1 MVFVSGVEGVGLDL
15 LEGLLPGVGPPAAVV
30 DLLGVVDDAVAEDAP
45 LLAHGREVRGVA
57 GDEGVLVEV
66 NEVGRRG
73 RGSLGGVLADLLGPL
88 RWWCGQGR
96 LTPGRQVRPQGVI
109 KQLNKLVDV
118 IKVNDFSEVDY
129 VERGLALVK
138 ISVNKSNRAEIMQ
151 MVGIFRTRIVDVSQD
166 SMTVEITGDEE
177 KIEAF
182 ISMVMPYGIKEVCR
196 TGEVALAR
204 GNNKQ

>member
-1 MVFVSGVEGVGLDL
+1 MTGVQTCA
-15 LEGLLPGVGPPAAVV
+15 LPI
-30 DLLGVVDDAVAEDAP
+30 
-45 LLAHGREVRGVA
+45 
-57 GDEGVLVEV
+57 
-66 NEVGRRG
+66 
-73 RGSLGGVLADLLGPL
+73 
-88 RWWCGQGR
+88 C
-96 LTPGRQVRPQGVI
+96 
-109 KQLNKLVDV
+109 
-118 IKVNDFSEVDY
+118 EVDY

-204 GNNKQ
+204 GSNKQ

>member
-1 MVFVSGVEGVGLDL
+1 MRHTIS
-15 LEGLLPGVGPPAAVV
+15 
-30 DLLGVVDDAVAEDAP
+30 
-45 LLAHGREVRGVA
+45 
-57 GDEGVLVEV
+57 VLVE
-66 NEVGRRG
+66 NK
-73 RGSLGGVLADLLGPL
+73 SNVLARIATLFAARGFNIDSLAVGETEDPDISRMTIMVKGDKSILK
-88 RWWCGQGR
+88 QM
-96 LTPGRQVRPQGVI
+96 T